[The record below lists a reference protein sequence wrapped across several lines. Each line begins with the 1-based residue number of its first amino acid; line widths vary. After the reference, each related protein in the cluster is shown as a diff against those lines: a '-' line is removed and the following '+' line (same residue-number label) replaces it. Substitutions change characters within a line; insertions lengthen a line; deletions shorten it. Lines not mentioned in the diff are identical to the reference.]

1 MRYILKSPW
10 SATGTE
16 LRERLGWT
24 TLSHRRNLL
33 TLKTIHKCIHK
44 RGPTYL
50 HEKFIKQSDM
60 GNSRTRRAYKL
71 YLHRP
76 RTDFYKNSFE
86 YSGAKLW
93 NSLPAS
99 VRDVTSRLGFSH
111 ALQCYLHN
119 FLFVHMLLFVNLF
132 CFQICSF
139 CAVHC
144 ISVPVLVRQGPPENQ
159 LLAEEASLLN

>member
-1 MRYILKSPW
+1 
-10 SATGTE
+10 
-16 LRERLGWT
+16 
-24 TLSHRRNLL
+24 
-33 TLKTIHKCIHK
+33 
-44 RGPTYL
+44 
-50 HEKFIKQSDM
+50 M
-60 GNSRTRRAYKL
+60 GNSRIRGASKL

-76 RTDFYKNSFE
+76 RTDLYKNSFE

-99 VRDVTSRLGFSH
+99 VRDVTSRLGFFH

-144 ISVPVLVRQGPPENQ
+144 IPVPVLVRQGPPENQ
-159 LLAEEASLLN
+159 LLSEEVFPR